1 MELEQQVTSLETS
14 KKLLELKVKQESL
27 FCWVL
32 MEWKEYIVTEEEFRD
47 SNEMDYLYSA
57 FTASELGEIL
67 PLFWV
72 QKKWPDYYRSHSKLV
87 WMNDFFI
94 VVIVGIKGCLEGL

>member
-1 MELEQQVTSLETS
+1 
-14 KKLLELKVKQESL
+14 
-27 FCWVL
+27 

-87 WMNDFFI
+87 WMNDFFMADEDTLVNSMATTLI
-94 VVIVGIKGCLEGL
+94 YLIENKLI